1 MESTSVTQIERI
13 LYFLE
18 LPQQL
23 RPRPLIRQ
31 CGSYSPKTAS
41 KNVSLPC
48 LLFLTSRV
56 GFILSRSLNSVPIL
70 WLPGPIECSKRGYFG
85 KPNFDFLTLGGL
97 NHDVRGAGQR
107 GHMERFWRM
116 RHLWET
122 ESSWR
127 NPENS
132 SKWRSCLEH
141 SSLALIWLQEYE
153 KLQVNLQKHCPA

>member
-56 GFILSRSLNSVPIL
+56 GFILSRSLNSVSIL

-85 KPNFDFLTLGGL
+85 KPNFGFLTLGGL
-97 NHDVRGAGQR
+97 NHDVKRCRPKRPHG
-107 GHMERFWRM
+107 EV
-116 RHLWET
+116 LEDET
-122 ESSWR
+122 SLGDWVQLEESGEFKQVKKSSWTF
-127 NPENS
+127 
-132 SKWRSCLEH
+132 
-141 SSLALIWLQEYE
+141 
-153 KLQVNLQKHCPA
+153 